1 MVRGARLVSGGLAL
15 VALTLSCAPPAPD
28 RNLGDPRG
36 TSREQ
41 DLGQE
46 PPLGLAA
53 DVPDA
58 GARAFSLL
66 AANVGNIDLFR
77 CDRAIF
83 KLCAKD
89 QEDRITAAIA
99 RARPDVVLLSEVI
112 TPEQCDTLGPTV
124 DASHVCHPSNRATE
138 PDQAR
143 RLLGAE
149 YTIAC
154 EPRRGYE
161 CVAVRKSFAKLEG
174 CEPGALCRGLLRSAP
189 PVPGCDEGFSIAAV
203 TATIDG
209 QAVDLVVAHPPSGLM
224 PANITCRRE
233 FLPAALAAKGA
244 PGSLRQSPLALI
256 GGDFNLDPFRR
267 PMDADVVYWRE
278 QVRFSASATGGALLQ
293 HSGLPEHDP
302 PYWSAWLTHL
312 TWDHVLSEG
321 FAGRCVTLGAK
332 KDYPALDGAMGTEL
346 ERLDHL
352 AQYCV
357 LSR

>member
-1 MVRGARLVSGGLAL
+1 MRALSWLLVGCCA
-15 VALTLSCAPPAPD
+15 CAPAPSAPG

-36 TSREQ
+36 VSREQ
-41 DLGQE
+41 DQGQE
-46 PPLGLAA
+46 APLGLGG

-77 CDRAIF
+77 CDTAIF

-89 QEDRITAAIA
+89 QEDRIAAAIA
-99 RARPDVVLLSEVI
+99 RAKPDVALLSELV
-112 TPEQCDTLGPTV
+112 TPEQCDALGPRV
-124 DASHVCHPSNRATE
+124 EPWHVCHPTNRAQE

-143 RLLGAE
+143 RLLGAG

-161 CVAVRKSFAKLEG
+161 CVAVRSAFATLEG
-174 CEPGALCRGLLRSAP
+174 CAPGALCRGLLRSAA
-189 PVPGCDEGFSIAAV
+189 PVAGCDEGFTISAV
-203 TATIDG
+203 TATVDG
-209 QAVDLVVAHPPSGLM
+209 EAVDLVVAHPPSGLT
-224 PANITCRRE
+224 PQSIACRRD
-233 FLPAALAAKGA
+233 FLPAALAPRGV
-244 PGSLRQSPLALI
+244 GSSLRQAGLALI

-267 PMDADVVYWRE
+267 PMDADVQLWRE
-278 QVRFSASATGGALLQ
+278 RVRFSSSSPGGALLQ

-302 PYWSAWLTHL
+302 PYWTAPLTRS

-321 FAGRCVTLGAK
+321 FAGRCATLGAQ
-332 KDYPALDGAMGTEL
+332 KDHPALDEQKGTDL

-357 LSR
+357 VSRLP

>member
-1 MVRGARLVSGGLAL
+1 MASLG
-15 VALTLSCAPPAPD
+15 CAPAAPD
-28 RNLGDPRG
+28 RNLGDTRG
-36 TSREQ
+36 SSREQ

-46 PPLGLAA
+46 APLGLTF
-53 DVPDA
+53 DVPEA
-58 GARAFSLL
+58 GLRAFSVL

-77 CDRAIF
+77 CDGAIF

-112 TPEQCDTLGPTV
+112 TPEQCDALGSTV
-124 DASHVCHPSNRATE
+124 EASHVCHPSNRLSE

-143 RLLGAE
+143 RLLGPD

-154 EPRRGYE
+154 EPRHGYE
-161 CVAVRKSFAKLEG
+161 CIAVRKAFATLEG
-174 CEPGALCRGLLRSAP
+174 CAAGALCRGVLRSAP

-203 TATIDG
+203 TATIDRE
-209 QAVDLVVAHPPSGLM
+209 AVDLIVAHPPSGLM
-224 PANITCRRE
+224 PANIACRRD
-233 FLPAALAAKGA
+233 FLPAALSPKGT
-244 PGSLRQSPLALI
+244 PGSLRQSPLAII

-267 PMDADVVYWRE
+267 PTDADVVFWRE
-278 QVRFSASATGGALLQ
+278 QVRFSASAVGGALVQ

-321 FAGRCVTLGAK
+321 FVGRCSTLGAK
-332 KDYPALDGAMGTEL
+332 KDYPALDESKGSEL

-352 AQYCV
+352 AQSCV